1 MKSQD
6 IRSNWIKFFKE
17 KKGHLDLPSA
27 SLVPNNPTL
36 LLTNAGMVPFVPYF
50 LGQQKPPASR
60 ITTVQ
65 KCVRVGGK
73 DSDLENIGKT
83 SRHLTFFEML
93 GNFSFGDYF
102 KEEVIPWS
110 WELLT
115 QVYGFK
121 PEELIVSVFAGD
133 DTSTEGKHKVGFDQ
147 EAFDIWTKK
156 VGVPESRILKL
167 GRADNFWGPPG
178 GISGPCGPCSEIY
191 YAPEDGSEPIEIWNL
206 VFMQYEKFED
216 GSLQPL
222 PKPNVDTGAG
232 LERLATIL
240 QGRKTVFE
248 TDLMEPIVSK
258 IRKIRGLK
266 YSLDYYENTPRE
278 QHKKFGIEEDYIN
291 RVIADHVRCSCM
303 LLADGVKP
311 SNLGRGYIL
320 RMLIRRAARFGR
332 SSGLNRPFLALLV
345 PSVQAVFAGTYPEL
359 DKNIAEIKMQL
370 TSEEE
375 AFNKT
380 IERGLQK
387 FNEIISSITRNN
399 PEVEV
404 PPNPLN
410 TITPQPPCK
419 GESKSVVL
427 DECLHESGVFKYNT
441 KLLEQAKQMRENPT
455 EAEKALWDS
464 CLRSSL
470 TEYKFTRQKPID
482 NFILDFYC
490 SELLLGIE
498 ADGEIHEK
506 QKEQDFQRDSKLE
519 SLGIKVIRF
528 SNHSILKEIEKVK
541 NDIQETISKRKIELG
556 NPPKEITV
564 DLERIKLPL
573 SRGLGGNKVINGEQ
587 AFDLYATYGFP
598 VELTIDLAEEKGFTV
613 DLEGYEKA
621 KQTHSE
627 VSNQGKFAVGFKAE
641 RNEKLKDL
649 PPTEFI
655 YKHSDELFLI
665 EKDRTTTILY
675 VNDEFIVLDRTPFY
689 PESGGQVSDTGFL
702 WFLTSSRADEADENI
717 YQLVFSVNNVQKR
730 ENTIIHQGELI
741 NKSLKAGDRVYYSI
755 DFSRRQQIEAHHSA
769 THLLHAALRKATNNE
784 AEQRGSLVAPERL
797 RFDFTCSQKLGEN
810 TIQEIENLVNET
822 IKQNAEVKHETMSM
836 QEAINKGALAFFG
849 DKYGDEVK
857 VLTVQN
863 DDSEKPFSIELCGGT
878 HVKNTSEIQGFKII
892 SESAI
897 SSGIRRIEAVAG
909 QAYIDYLRESDKQ
922 LDELKYELKV
932 PREKVNERVQA
943 LQDELKATQKKNA
956 ELEKQLIEFKAQELL
971 LKVQEIKSIKF
982 LIEETELSNL
992 KEALDSLS
1000 SKVSGDYIFFLASKT
1015 GEKMSYAAKVVLSPP
1030 FKGAGG
1036 VTAKDLVGNFASS
1049 VGGSGGGRPDYAQGG
1064 GGDKDKIKVTLD
1076 EINLLIKKHLQE
1088 PRKIKV
1094 LD

>member
-1 MKSQD
+1 
-6 IRSNWIKFFKE
+6 
-17 KKGHLDLPSA
+17 
-27 SLVPNNPTL
+27 
-36 LLTNAGMVPFVPYF
+36 
-50 LGQQKPPASR
+50 
-60 ITTVQ
+60 
-65 KCVRVGGK
+65 
-73 DSDLENIGKT
+73 
-83 SRHLTFFEML
+83 
-93 GNFSFGDYF
+93 
-102 KEEVIPWS
+102 
-110 WELLT
+110 
-115 QVYGFK
+115 
-121 PEELIVSVFAGD
+121 
-133 DTSTEGKHKVGFDQ
+133 
-147 EAFDIWTKK
+147 
-156 VGVPESRILKL
+156 
-167 GRADNFWGPPG
+167 
-178 GISGPCGPCSEIY
+178 
-191 YAPEDGSEPIEIWNL
+191 
-206 VFMQYEKFED
+206 
-216 GSLQPL
+216 
-222 PKPNVDTGAG
+222 
-232 LERLATIL
+232 
-240 QGRKTVFE
+240 
-248 TDLMEPIVSK
+248 
-258 IRKIRGLK
+258 
-266 YSLDYYENTPRE
+266 
-278 QHKKFGIEEDYIN
+278 
-291 RVIADHVRCSCM
+291 
-303 LLADGVKP
+303 
-311 SNLGRGYIL
+311 
-320 RMLIRRAARFGR
+320 
-332 SSGLNRPFLALLV
+332 
-345 PSVQAVFAGTYPEL
+345 
-359 DKNIAEIKMQL
+359 MQL

-573 SRGLGGNKVINGEQ
+573 SRGLGGNRVIDGEQ

-621 KQTHSE
+621 KQAHSE

-641 RNEKLKDL
+641 RNEELKDL
-649 PPTEFI
+649 PPTQFQSI
-655 YKHSDELFLI
+655 HSDKLCSSQSHLELSFFSFNEVKEFNDLLG
-665 EKDRTTTILY
+665 KILF
-675 VNDEFIVLDRTPFY
+675 VNETSLVLDRTSFY
-689 PESGGQVSDTGFL
+689 AEGGGQLADIGSITYMCNGNPLKSAFEVRDVQRKGNVIVHYGKLLDEKLQVGDEVYCIVNPFHRKDT
-702 WFLTSSRADEADENI
+702 
-717 YQLVFSVNNVQKR
+717 
-730 ENTIIHQGELI
+730 
-741 NKSLKAGDRVYYSI
+741 
-755 DFSRRQQIEAHHSA
+755 EAHHTA

-1015 GEKMSYAAKVVLSPP
+1015 GEKMSYAAKTSLKEA
-1030 FKGAGG
+1030 KGYS
-1036 VTAKDLVGNFASS
+1036 AKDLVGNFASS